1 MINKSEHIF
10 AKPLSHLTWHS
21 YASSLAIEK
30 KPAPD
35 NIYHYYTMVYHQ
47 VMNVHYKCLRCSV
60 VLFSMPPV
68 IQYCEGAL
76 PYMNKQF
83 FI

>member
-35 NIYHYYTMVYHQ
+35 NIYHYYTMVYYQ
-47 VMNVHYKCLRCSV
+47 VMNVFVFYIHLQCCKQV
-60 VLFSMPPV
+60 V
-68 IQYCEGAL
+68 AH
-76 PYMNKQF
+76 
-83 FI
+83 